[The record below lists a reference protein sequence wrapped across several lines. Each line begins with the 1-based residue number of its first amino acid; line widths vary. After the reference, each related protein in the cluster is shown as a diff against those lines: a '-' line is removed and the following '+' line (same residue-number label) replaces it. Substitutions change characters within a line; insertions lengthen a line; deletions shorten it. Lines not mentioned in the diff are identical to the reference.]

1 MLKRGA
7 LYPVLPERRP
17 LPVWAGAWRLC
28 CSQLV
33 GGAGPGGGLAVP
45 PGTLRVRV
53 PAPTV
58 SSSLCSGVGRD
69 ACSRRS
75 CWIRA
80 FTDGGSEGPDGGE
93 DRVLWREG

>member
-1 MLKRGA
+1 M
-7 LYPVLPERRP
+7 
-17 LPVWAGAWRLC
+17 
-28 CSQLV
+28 
-33 GGAGPGGGLAVP
+33 P

-53 PAPTV
+53 PAFGLGALTSGMCRMRRSSGGTVRLTPTV